1 VTDPAP
7 GRLDATGPQVAAP
20 SWQAATVVEV
30 RAETVTART
39 LRLRLER
46 PVVHVPG
53 QHVVVRLTAEDG
65 YTASRSYS
73 VASAPDATG
82 EIELTVELLPDGEV
96 SPFIHE
102 VVEVGDVLEIRGP
115 LGRWFTWRG
124 EGPAL
129 LVGGGSGIVPLMSM
143 VRWAR
148 ASGRAELL
156 RVVVSVRTPADLY
169 YADELVGPEVTVV
182 HTRRT
187 PDDDRRPPGH
197 LTAAEMGPVGRDST
211 VYLCGSGGFVE
222 HASGLLLGLGV
233 EPARIRVERFGPS

>member
-1 VTDPAP
+1 
-7 GRLDATGPQVAAP
+7 
-20 SWQAATVVEV
+20 
-30 RAETVTART
+30 
-39 LRLRLER
+39 
-46 PVVHVPG
+46 
-53 QHVVVRLTAEDG
+53 
-65 YTASRSYS
+65 
-73 VASAPDATG
+73 
-82 EIELTVELLPDGEV
+82 
-96 SPFIHE
+96 
-102 VVEVGDVLEIRGP
+102 
-115 LGRWFTWRG
+115 
-124 EGPAL
+124 
-129 LVGGGSGIVPLMSM
+129 VGGGSGIVPLMSM

-197 LTAAEMGPVGRDST
+197 LTAAEMGPVGRDAT